1 MQNKKNKKLYM
12 IISVII
18 ITILSIFII
27 LALKGIYGN
36 SSKQINESYNF
47 LHDLQKMNAI
57 NKEQSIDI
65 KDFQEVKR
73 ISDFS
78 NVKYTLVNNNYV
90 TELDKEYNVIGFFE
104 QNVNKIYNVDEL
116 TEEECIEYANK
127 YLNSIYKENIVFK
140 EIKDKDSTENP
151 FYTISFYKI
160 YNNYICYSN
169 EMLVKI
175 NKYDGTLSGYS
186 NYSSNDGE
194 FLSDINISEEESKD
208 IFSNYMKELGFEGE
222 ILGKPKVGYVNIDGK
237 VNQIC
242 YLIIYRITEKD
253 NSVKFSDVIINADTG
268 DIIKHSNNIM
278 ELLPAEDIRN

>member
-1 MQNKKNKKLYM
+1 MKNTKLYM
-12 IISVII
+12 VISVII
-18 ITILSIFII
+18 ITILSICII
-27 LALKGIYGN
+27 LAIKGIYGN

-47 LHDLQKMNAI
+47 LYALQKVNAI
-57 NKEQSIDI
+57 DKSQSIDI

-90 TELDKEYNVIGFFE
+90 TELDEEYNVIGFFE
-104 QNVNKIYNVDEL
+104 QSVNKIYNVEEL

-127 YLNSIYKENIVFK
+127 YLKSIYKDDVVFK
-140 EIKDKDSTENP
+140 EIKDKDSKENP
-151 FYTISFYKI
+151 FYTISFYKMH
-160 YNNYICYSN
+160 NNYICYSS

-186 NYSSNDGE
+186 NYLTNNGE
-194 FLSDINISEEESKD
+194 FLSDININEEESKY
-208 IFSNYMKELGFEGE
+208 IFSNYMEELGFEGE
-222 ILGKPKVGYVNIDGK
+222 IIGKPKIGYVNIDGD

-253 NSVKFSDVIINADTG
+253 NAVKFSDVIINADTG
-268 DIIKHSNNIM
+268 EIIKHSNNIM
-278 ELLPAEDIRN
+278 ELLPDEDVSN